1 MRRTCLISVTFDCPL
16 TPGLGYFNCCRAS
29 ARQHTILD
37 VLAFSCPVPAAEL
50 CIVEWRFLVGG
61 DFGIPGGSLSI
72 QVRL

>member
-1 MRRTCLISVTFDCPL
+1 MDLARAPRRARL
-16 TPGLGYFNCCRAS
+16 TARKKGSGYEN
-29 ARQHTILD
+29 ARQYTILD
-37 VLAFSCPVPAAEL
+37 VFAFSCPVPAAEL